1 MFIKQTCKNILG
13 IFNWYTLFFINSWL
27 RSQLWFSQ
35 ATKDYGSIFK
45 RGRHFGL
52 FLVMFVP
59 SLLFELYLLSLPSK
73 NIPHIQ
79 CPATSH
85 SRIASSLC
93 LWPVFMLPPQD
104 LPLHQ
109 VLRIFGVSN
118 PVLLCLL
125 CLFPY
130 LAGCLLFIHL
140 SKKKCWAICGRQNFK
155 VVENKINKTPHH

>member
-1 MFIKQTCKNILG
+1 MQELSRCSLNKPVKIYWGYLIDTHF
-13 IFNWYTLFFINSWL
+13 FFINSWL

-118 PVLLCLL
+118 PVLLCSAFSHTWQAV
-125 CLFPY
+125 CF
-130 LAGCLLFIHL
+130 LFIYPKR
-140 SKKKCWAICGRQNFK
+140 SVEPYVAGR
-155 VVENKINKTPHH
+155 ILR